1 MKCRIVLLTSCLLV
15 LCLVLGACGSAPA
28 IQEKTKVEVWVTWDL
43 EEGGSAHELKLIAD
57 EYNAMQDQVE
67 VVLQTQPSDGFS
79 DKVYMAVSNGV
90 GPDAI
95 IGFANTLPEYVEA
108 GLLADMGQYL
118 DQELLSSRISEHAQ
132 KECYGFA
139 DGKLHIVPVQ
149 ATATVLFYNKTLF
162 EELGISAPE
171 TWEEV
176 EAVSRIIR
184 DAKQI
189 RGFAAESYTDLAQML
204 FMQTGADYI
213 NEDTMQV
220 GFNTPECEKWLQW
233 FVTNAN
239 EEVFAS
245 TYKTDSLA
253 SDFNSGVLASFVGT
267 CTYENFITP
276 DGFELAVAKTPTG
289 ETKWAP
295 SFNRGMIVFKS
306 NEKEEAAI
314 CDFVSY
320 FTNKENSARWC
331 MSIQALSPY
340 NDAIQV
346 SGYDTYIAESPV
358 LKAAVETMEYAQSTP
373 AVIGASTVRTEL
385 KNMFLAAL
393 DGQKT
398 VSEAMADA
406 AAASNEAL
414 AGN

>member
-1 MKCRIVLLTSCLLV
+1 MKHRFIPLLCCV
-15 LCLVLGACGSAPA
+15 VALCLALCACSTAPSAH
-28 IQEKTKVEVWVTWDL
+28 EKTQVEVWVTWDL

-57 EYNAMQDQVE
+57 AYNASQDEIE
-67 VVLQTQPSDGFS
+67 VILQTQPSDGFS

-108 GLLADMGQYL
+108 GLLADMGRYM
-118 DQELLSSRISEHAQ
+118 DEELLASRISEHALA
-132 KECYGFA
+132 ECYGFA

-149 ATATVLFYNKTLF
+149 STATVLFYNKTIF
-162 EELGISAPE
+162 NELDLPIPE

-176 EAVSRIIR
+176 EAASRIIR
-184 DAKQI
+184 EAREI

-204 FMQTGADYI
+204 FMQTGVKYI
-213 NEDTMQV
+213 DEEMMQV
-220 GFNTPECEKWLQW
+220 GFDTPECENWLQW
-233 FVTNAN
+233 YVTNAN
-239 EEVFAS
+239 EQNFAG
-245 TYKTDSLA
+245 TFLTDSLA

-276 DGFELAVAKTPTG
+276 DGFELGIAATPTG
-289 ETKWAP
+289 EVEWAP

-314 CDFVSY
+314 CDFISY
-320 FTNKENSARWC
+320 FTNKDNSARWC
-331 MSIQALSPY
+331 MSIKALSPY
-340 NDAIQV
+340 NDAVQAA
-346 SGYDTYIAESPV
+346 GYDTYINENPV
-358 LKAAVETMEYAQSTP
+358 LKAAMETMKYSQSTP

-385 KNMFLAAL
+385 KNMFLVAL

-398 VSEAMADA
+398 AQEALDA
-406 AAASNEAL
+406 AVATCNEAL
-414 AGN
+414 AGK